1 MKIVSVLQ
9 RTAPATG
16 ALGIGSDS
24 LRMSRQAAGAR
35 ARLVEQ
41 GLHKLDTALGEF
53 AWAAER
59 TLLEYWSGRPLA
71 LRLVHHARE
80 FARLL
85 PASVVVPAPTAD
97 DNGLLD
103 FEWTGPNARRLVV
116 TIAEDGM
123 LVYNGQLGPRR
134 RISGAEPL
142 SGRLPAP
149 IRQALHDVIG

>member
-1 MKIVSVLQ
+1 MKIAGAL
-9 RTAPATG
+9 RRAAPATG
-16 ALGIGSDS
+16 AIGVGSDS

-35 ARLVEQ
+35 ARLIEA

-59 TLLEYWSGRPLA
+59 TIFERWSGSPVA
-71 LRLVHHARE
+71 LQLIHYARE

-85 PASVVVPAPTAD
+85 PVSVAVPAPTAD
-97 DNGLLD
+97 DQGLLA
-103 FEWTGPNARRLVV
+103 FEWTGSNARRLVV

-123 LVYNGQLGPRR
+123 LVYQGRLGPRR

-142 SGRLPAP
+142 SGDLPAP
-149 IRQALHDVIG
+149 IRQALYDVIG